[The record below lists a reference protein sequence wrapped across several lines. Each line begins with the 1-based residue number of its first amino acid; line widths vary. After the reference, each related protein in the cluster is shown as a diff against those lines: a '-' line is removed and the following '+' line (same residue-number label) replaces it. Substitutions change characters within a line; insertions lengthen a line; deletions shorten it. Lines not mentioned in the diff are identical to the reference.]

1 MERVTFAMTATP
13 PYDFELTAAAA
24 TSFRSHYAT
33 EIFQDGIFC
42 RLLDLGGNRLCLASV
57 RSLGTMESPQLQIEL
72 TGAALDE
79 DALTEARRQVS
90 WILGLDQ
97 DLAPFYSMALQEP
110 TLATLVRAM
119 KGLHIPQTVS
129 VYEALV
135 LAILEQQVN
144 SHVARML
151 CNLLIQTFGP
161 SLEVAGV
168 TYHAFPRLETLLAAG
183 VEGLRSIKFSTRKAQ
198 YILDIADRVASGEL
212 DLEGLR
218 SRPDDDVVH
227 ALIGIRGVGLW
238 TAQWLLIQALG
249 RPDGFPHGDLALQ
262 RTLGILLKGGTLL
275 RPEEALEYSR
285 RWSPFRSY
293 VTTYLFA
300 AIRSGRL
307 AILFPADKFGV

>member
-168 TYHAFPRLETLLAAG
+168 TYHAFPRPETLLAAG
-183 VEGLRSIKFSTRKAQ
+183 VEGLRSIKFSARKAR
-198 YILDIADRVASGEL
+198 YILDIADRVVSGEL

-275 RPEEALEYSR
+275 RPEEVLEYSR

-307 AILFPADKFGV
+307 AILFPADKFGA